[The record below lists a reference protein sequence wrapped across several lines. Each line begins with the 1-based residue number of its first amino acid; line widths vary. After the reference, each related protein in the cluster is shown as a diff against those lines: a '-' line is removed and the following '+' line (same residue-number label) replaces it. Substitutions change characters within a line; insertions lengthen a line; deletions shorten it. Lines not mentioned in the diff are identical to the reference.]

1 MGRAGKFNLV
11 QLLLSI
17 GACLGL
23 LGTSSIIADFLM
35 LTCCIKKKK
44 SSVLPFSQEGTAT
57 SKKINEVI
65 RKSY

>member
-23 LGTSSIIADFLM
+23 LGTSSLIADFLM
-35 LTCCIKKKK
+35 LTCCIKKKDTL
-44 SSVLPFSQEGTAT
+44 SNPFSQEMT
-57 SKKINEVI
+57 SKKINEV
-65 RKSY
+65 